1 MSTIQ
6 LTDTAFV
13 SRLLVMKPRLPDI
26 PFLPLGGSV
35 LQQIYGFQHVRGEL
49 GMLPSKPVNKAL
61 SLSPGEGGWLLE
73 RLSLPPS
80 PQDPKP
86 LHSKHSHPLQQGI
99 SHLLKRNQN
108 TAKGFQLRSLG
119 KGKGK
124 KPPTHNQN
132 ASWCNQSRARNG
144 RCPWAWQGD

>member
-61 SLSPGEGGWLLE
+61 SLSPGEGGRLLE
-73 RLSLPPS
+73 RLSLPP
-80 PQDPKP
+80 P
-86 LHSKHSHPLQQGI
+86 LKTQNLCI
-99 SHLLKRNQN
+99 QN
-108 TAKGFQLRSLG
+108 TPIPCSKGL
-119 KGKGK
+119 
-124 KPPTHNQN
+124 
-132 ASWCNQSRARNG
+132 AIY
-144 RCPWAWQGD
+144 